1 MKNYIGDGE
10 VALHRSRFG
19 NGSIKWND
27 QCAARRAFDR
37 VLQVNRNL
45 RRDYPKSSAVSSIG
59 APCGVRSAA

>member
-27 QCAARRAFDR
+27 RCAAR
-37 VLQVNRNL
+37 
-45 RRDYPKSSAVSSIG
+45 G
-59 APCGVRSAA
+59 ALTGYFR